1 MGFLW
6 QLSVPLAAS
15 LVLLYMMRE
24 DESLDPGPLT
34 CGDSELRIRD
44 RVIVITGATGVIGY
58 QVALELARR
67 GARLV
72 LGCRDSHRGR
82 AVRQRIVEATN
93 NTRVSVAGLDLASM
107 RHVSTFAWNILD
119 KMELDRVDVLIN
131 AAATAPRGWG
141 EREVTSEGLER
152 VMATNLLGPMH
163 LANRLLKAFSEDA
176 VVINLVEAEP
186 DNMEADIDNINSAET
201 YDAGH
206 VYQQS
211 KYYLR
216 LVTQEMAGRFS
227 KVRPGLR
234 VHSVEPSPVMSS
246 LHSPV
251 PAWLTRALLP
261 LLGQTSQAREAA
273 RTAVWLA
280 GGGAGEAGGTWGS
293 CQMVTEREEGDTGGL
308 WRRCEELIHNALA

>member
-6 QLSVPLAAS
+6 QLSTPLVLS

-44 RVIVITGATGVIGY
+44 RVIVITGATGAIGY

-107 RHVSTFAWNILD
+107 RHVSTFAWNIMD
-119 KMELDRVDVLIN
+119 KMQLDRVDVLIN
-131 AAATAPRGWG
+131 AAATAPRGR

-152 VMATNLLGPMH
+152 VMATNLLGPLH

-176 VVINLVEAEP
+176 VVINFVEAEP
-186 DNMEADIDNINSAET
+186 DNIEADIDNINNAET
-201 YDAGH
+201 YEAGH
-206 VYQQS
+206 VYQLS

-216 LVTQEMAGRFS
+216 LLSREMAGRFS
-227 KVRPGLR
+227 KVRPGLV

-261 LLGQTSQAREAA
+261 VLGRTGQAREAA

-280 GGGAGEAGGTWGS
+280 GGGAGEAGGTWGA
-293 CQMVTEREEGDTGGL
+293 CQMVTERAEGDTGGL
-308 WRRCEELIHNALA
+308 RRRCEELIQGALA